1 MYEACAIEH
10 YNTTDKSG
18 LYPTWWPYFYC
29 LEFSQNAGDPT
40 TVSNCA
46 TNNSLDFNV
55 IKTCAGSN
63 PAVGSPDDGNPLM
76 HSIAVATNN
85 LIPPHQWT
93 PWVVVNGS
101 PLSSAQLDLSL
112 IPIVCSA
119 YKTTCPTDPPPAAC
133 NTEFA
138 TTPITNHVLC
148 FP

>member
-10 YNTTDKSG
+10 YNTTDSSG
-18 LYPTWWPYFYC
+18 LYPTWWPFLYC
-29 LEFSQNAGDPT
+29 MERSGNAADVPT
-40 TVSNCA
+40 ATNCA
-46 TNNSLDFNV
+46 TNNGLDWNV

-63 PAVGSPDDGNPLM
+63 PAVGSSDDGNPLM

-101 PLSSAQLDLSL
+101 PLTQAQIDLPL

-119 YKTTCPTDPPPAAC
+119 YKTACSGSTPPSAC
-133 NTEFA
+133 NSDFSSKVYKTQL
-138 TTPITNHVLC
+138 TYL
-148 FP
+148 